1 LNDRTLKDMMKNMTA
16 NDEGL
21 QRRLREAFPPPEPQE
36 LAHDLWHRV
45 ELRMDAP
52 APWSWVD
59 VGLAAC
65 AAVALFIVPGSFML
79 IAYHL

>member
-1 LNDRTLKDMMKNMTA
+1 MMKNMTTD
-16 NDEGL
+16 DERL
-21 QRRLREAFPPPEPQE
+21 QRRLREAFPPPEAQE
-36 LAHDLWHRV
+36 PAHDLWSRV
-45 ELRMDAP
+45 EHRMEAP
-52 APWSWVD
+52 ASWSWVD